1 MKMPISEILDRY
13 TITRLKAE
21 RSGEDVTEELF
32 AYRTEIENNY
42 SDKKINEF
50 IKRLYN
56 INGKLWDTEGD
67 IRNGKDLPL
76 EGIGRLALKVRDL
89 NCERNSI
96 KAEIVEEFSE
106 GFKEIKINYRK
117 VNYGRN

>member
-117 VNYGRN
+117 VNYGKN